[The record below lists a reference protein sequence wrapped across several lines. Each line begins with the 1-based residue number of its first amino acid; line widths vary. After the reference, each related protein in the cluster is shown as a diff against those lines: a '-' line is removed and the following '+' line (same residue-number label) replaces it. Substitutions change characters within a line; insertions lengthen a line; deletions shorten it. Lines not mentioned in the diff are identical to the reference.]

1 MHKESTTAIAHIRE
15 LTGARRL
22 VFVSG
27 NFNIVHPGH
36 LRLLRFAKSCGDVLV
51 VGVNADAFGE
61 GIAIAEELRLEGVEA
76 ISWLDH
82 AFVLRDRPA
91 DFIAAL
97 QPDVVIKGKE
107 HRDRLNPEAEAV
119 AGYGGKLLFSSGD
132 VTFSSLDLLHEEFQ
146 KPRRT
151 GGFRQVPEFLARHGI
166 AKAALAA
173 GLERI
178 EGLRVVVIGELIVDE
193 YVTCEALGMS
203 REDPTIVVTPVT
215 SDRFVGGAG
224 IVAAHAAGLGAQVD
238 LVTVTG
244 DDEIAAFANSRLSE
258 MGVTAHLFADESRP
272 TILKQRFRADAKTL
286 LRVSHM
292 RQHAIN
298 KELSRQI
305 AELFPSLLANCD
317 LLVFSDFNYGLLHQ
331 RLVDELVNLAR
342 ARGVSFVADSQSSS
356 QTGDISRFHHAMLLT
371 PTEHEARLAVRDADA
386 GLVVVAEELRKAA
399 EARHVMI
406 TLGDEGVLI
415 QPEADDKWVTDRL
428 PALNPA
434 ARDPAGA
441 GDSLLITSALALTAG
456 CSIWEASYLGAVA
469 AACQVGRLGNLPLS
483 REELLTELG

>member
-1 MHKESTTAIAHIRE
+1 MHEQSRQAVAHIRE
-15 LTGARRL
+15 LTNGRKL

-61 GIAIAEELRLEGVEA
+61 GIAITEDLRLEGVAA

-119 AGYGGKLLFSSGD
+119 ANYGGKLLFSSGD

-146 KPRRT
+146 KPVS

-166 AKAALAA
+166 ANSALAA
-173 GLERI
+173 GLGRM

-215 SDRFVGGAG
+215 TDRFVGGAG
-224 IVAAHAAGLGAQVD
+224 IVAAHAAGLGAKVD

-244 DDEIAAFANSRLSE
+244 NDDIAEFANTRLAE
-258 MGVTAHLFADESRP
+258 MGVNAHLFRDDSRP

-298 KELSRQI
+298 KDLSRQI
-305 AELFPSLLANCD
+305 AALFPTLLADCD
-317 LLVFSDFNYGLLHQ
+317 LLVFSDFNYGVLHQ
-331 RLVDELVNLAR
+331 RLVDQLVDLAR
-342 ARGVSFVADSQSSS
+342 ANEVCFVADSQSSS
-356 QTGDISRFHHAMLLT
+356 QTGDVSRFHHAMLLT
-371 PTEHEARLAVRDADA
+371 PTEHEARLAVRDAGA
-386 GLVVVAEELRKAA
+386 GLVVVAEELRQKA
-399 EARHVMI
+399 EAKHVMI
-406 TLGDEGVLI
+406 TLGEEGVLI
-415 QPEADDKWVTDRL
+415 QPEAGDKWVTDRL

-441 GDSLLITSALALTAG
+441 GDSLLITTAMALAAG
-456 CSIWEASYLGAVA
+456 CSIWEASYLGAIA
-469 AACQVGRLGNLPLS
+469 AGCQVGRLGNLPLS
-483 REELLTELG
+483 QQELLEELG

>member
-1 MHKESTTAIAHIRE
+1 MLKESTAAIAHVRK
-15 LTGARRL
+15 LTGGRKL

-36 LRLLRFAKSCGDVLV
+36 LRLLRFAKSCGDLLV

-61 GIAIAEELRLEGVEA
+61 GIAITEELRVEGVAA

-82 AFVLRDRPA
+82 AFILRDRPA
-91 DFIAAL
+91 DFIATL

-107 HRDRLNPEAEAV
+107 HRDRLNCEADAV

-146 KPRRT
+146 RPVSGR
-151 GGFRQVPEFLARHGI
+151 FRQAPEFLARHEISGD
-166 AKAALAA
+166 ALGK
-173 GLERI
+173 GLERMD
-178 EGLRVVVIGELIVDE
+178 GLRVVVIGELIVDE

-215 SDRFVGGAG
+215 TDRFVGGAG
-224 IVAAHAAGLGAQVD
+224 IVAAHAAGLGAKVD

-244 DDEIAAFANSRLSE
+244 KDEIAEFANGRLAE

-298 KELSRQI
+298 QDLSQRIEELVG
-305 AELFPSLLANCD
+305 SLMADCD
-317 LLVFSDFNYGLLHQ
+317 LLVFSDFNYGVLPQ
-331 RLVDELVNLAR
+331 RLVDTLIDLAC
-342 ARGVSFVADSQSSS
+342 AKAVSFVADSQSSS
-356 QTGDISRFHHAMLLT
+356 QTGDISRFHHALLLT
-371 PTEHEARLAVRDADA
+371 PTEHEARLAVRDSDA
-386 GLVVVAEELRKAA
+386 GLVVVAERLRKEA

-406 TLGDEGVLI
+406 TLGEEGVLI
-415 QPEADDKWVTDRL
+415 QPEGGDNWVTDRL
-428 PALNPA
+428 PALNSS

-456 CSIWEASYLGAVA
+456 CSIWEAAYLGAVA

-483 REELLTELG
+483 RDELLGELG